1 MLGELGGN
9 GIINSLAA
17 STASRSTPANTV
29 AARFGLL
36 ACVIATLAAGRALA
50 AAQPHT
56 EVAAEGVVPSCC
68 IVLSPS
74 SRVFNSADPAEAK
87 FSRIGYII
95 SAGYII
101 VVIYRFIIY
110 KDTK

>member
-36 ACVIATLAAGRALA
+36 ACVIATLAAGRAFA
-50 AAQPHT
+50 AAQPQT
-56 EVAAEGVVPSCC
+56 EFTTKSVVPSCF
-68 IVLSPS
+68 IVLSTS
-74 SRVFNSADPAEAK
+74 SRVCNSANPAEVKLDRKSTRLNSSHVA
-87 FSRIGYII
+87 I
-95 SAGYII
+95 SYA
-101 VVIYRFIIY
+101 VF
-110 KDTK
+110 